1 MLLEKGDLI
10 HIPADTC
17 VIQIQNELALIERY
31 RYTKKPEV
39 GIFIKYDSGNEALIF
54 VQNEYCLIHCKDINI
69 LRKPAC

>member
-54 VQNEYCLIHCKDINI
+54 VKNEYCLVHSKDINR
-69 LRKPAC
+69 LRRPAC